1 MKNTAFLGIDRD
13 LLENPAYND
22 LDARAMMLYSLYA
35 DRADC
40 SAYHA
45 SNGNG
50 SFVDASGVFIFFANE
65 LAADLLH
72 VSVKTITNLRNQL
85 KQHGLI
91 SVVRYGLK
99 NYKIYV
105 GSVSATPAN
114 VELKLPWKNHSVQP
128 VTVAPADWGITKAVS
143 HWMDLKPAG
152 SKGSS
157 VQVNS
162 TSTCEKNRPTS
173 LSKPSLSKPKTLN
186 PLNELNAGAGETNTR
201 VQGERVDLH
210 SVPRETQQLYR
221 ESFGFLSKKD
231 QHTLHDLALISNA
244 DMVHF
249 AVDCASGRKMTN
261 PIAYVTSI
269 IKNAIAA
276 GVKSVHEMRANYAKN
291 QEMNRQKYQNRQQQ
305 WGKSRSMALEN
316 SSIPVPNIKIF
327 KIGPGATLSC

>member
-1 MKNTAFLGIDRD
+1 MKNTAFLGINRD
-13 LLENPAYND
+13 LLENPTYND
-22 LDARAMMLYSLYA
+22 LDVRAMMLYSLYA
-35 DRADC
+35 DRAEC
-40 SAYHA
+40 SAYNA
-45 SNGNG
+45 SAGND

-72 VSVKTITNLRNQL
+72 VSVKTISNLRNQL

-105 GSVSATPAN
+105 RSVAETPAN
-114 VELKLPWKNHSVQP
+114 VELKLPWKNHSIQVN
-128 VTVAPADWGITKAVS
+128 VTPSTWGITKAVS
-143 HWMDLKPAG
+143 HWLKFNPAD
-152 SKGSS
+152 SNDSS

-173 LSKPSLSKPKTLN
+173 LSKTSLSKTKTLKS
-186 PLNELNAGAGETNTR
+186 LNELNERANEANLR
-201 VQGERVDLH
+201 VQGEKANSH

-276 GVKSVHEMRANYAKN
+276 GVKSVQEMRVNYARN
-291 QEMNRQKYQNRQQQ
+291 QEMNRQMYQRRQNQ
-305 WGKSRSMALEN
+305 WGKTRSMDLEN
-316 SSIPVPNIKIF
+316 SSTPIPNIKIF
-327 KIGPGATLSC
+327 KIGPGATMPC